1 MRIIITE
8 DQMSTL
14 LTQMANDQE
23 IPNQVRKN
31 ADGNYAHNPTKQ
43 KVDAAVESLK
53 KLLSSQGK
61 TMVNIQN
68 GKEYLTYEIYS
79 LANTIG
85 KRYCICR
92 LIKDGEPY
100 GTLFTKPLSLF
111 KPKNY

>member
-14 LTQMANDQE
+14 LTEMANDPKVSNRRQ
-23 IPNQVRKN
+23 N
-31 ADGNYAHNPTKQ
+31 ADGNADHNPKQ
-43 KVDAAVESLK
+43 KQIDAAIDSLE
-53 KLLSSQGK
+53 KLLDTQGTVMINTK
-61 TMVNIQN
+61 N

-92 LIKDGEPY
+92 LLRDGEPY
-100 GTLFTKPLSLF
+100 GTLYTRPLTMF